1 MDIISTLLHSLPVV
15 VGIALVATALG
26 GRVPLITG
34 IVLIVLGLL
43 VR

>member
-1 MDIISTLLHSLPVV
+1 MDIIQTLIRSVPVV
-15 VGIALVATALG
+15 VGIALVAQALG

-34 IVLIVLGLL
+34 IALIVLGLI

>member
-1 MDIISTLLHSLPVV
+1 MLAILLHNTAVV
-15 VGIALVATALG
+15 VGIALTALG
-26 GRVPLITG
+26 LGGRIPLITG

>member
-1 MDIISTLLHSLPVV
+1 MIDILFNLPVV
-15 VGIALVATALG
+15 VGIGLVALGLG

-43 VR
+43 F